1 MSDPRAVTPDI
12 EVTLRLHAQLREIVG
27 DDSMPLRVPAD
38 STVAEVFDHA
48 STIHPG
54 LASFRD
60 VIAFAC
66 NDRLVTASV
75 TLTFGDQLDLL
86 PPVSGG

>member
-1 MSDPRAVTPDI
+1 MKGPRSATPDI
-12 EVTLRLHAQLREIVG
+12 EISLHLHAQLREIVG
-27 DDSMPLRVPAD
+27 DDSLSIRVPAG

-54 LASFRD
+54 LAGFRE
-60 VIAFAC
+60 VVAFAC

-75 TLTFGDQLDLL
+75 TLTSGDRLDLL